1 MAESASTPGGGR
13 EPAALPPAGSRAATP
28 EVVRGVLAGTD
39 AWLVGGA
46 VRDAL
51 LDRHT
56 DDLDVAVAGDP
67 APAAKALRRAAGGA
81 AFALSE
87 TFGGWRVVGR
97 GNAWQVDLLPLQG
110 GSIEADLALRDF
122 TVNAMAEPV
131 AGGAIVDPHGGRADL
146 QARILRAVG
155 PDALAA
161 DPARAIRAVRLAAEL
176 GMEIEPATL
185 AAAEAAAPA
194 LTAVAS
200 ERVFTELKRV
210 VAAPDPAS
218 AMRLLERAGVTA
230 AVLPELLALHGV
242 DQSVYHH
249 RDVHDHTLE
258 VLDVVARL
266 QADPAG
272 SGLGEHGSAVAERLG
287 APLADGLTGWGALRF
302 AALLH
307 DIAKPATRRERPD
320 GRGSGFPGHDREGA
334 DVARAVLRR
343 LRASTRL
350 QDHVAALTL
359 HHLRLG
365 FLVHERPLSRRA
377 VHGYLV
383 ATAPVT
389 IGVTVLTVAD
399 RLATRGRHSDAAIA
413 AHLALAREMLGHVLT
428 AEAAGEQAPLVRGD
442 ELAREL
448 GIAPGPRIGELLD
461 RLEADRFAGE
471 LTTREQAIARA
482 RELLDR

>member
-1 MAESASTPGGGR
+1 MR
-13 EPAALPPAGSRAATP
+13 DRLRD
-28 EVVRGVLAGTD
+28 VLAGTD

-46 VRDAL
+46 VRDDL
-51 LDRHT
+51 LGRHT

-67 APAAKALRRAAGGA
+67 EPAAKALRRAVGGA

-97 GNAWQVDLLPLQG
+97 DGGCQIDLLPLQG
-110 GSIEADLALRDF
+110 GCIEADLALRDF
-122 TVNAMAEPV
+122 TINAMAEPV
-131 AGGAIVDPHGGRADL
+131 AGGAVVDPHGGRADL
-146 QARILRAVG
+146 QARTLRAVG

-161 DPARAIRAVRLAAEL
+161 DPARTIRAVRFAAEL
-176 GMEIEPATL
+176 ALTIEPTTL
-185 AAAEAAAPA
+185 DAARAHAPA
-194 LTAVAS
+194 LVRVAA
-200 ERVFTELKRV
+200 ERIFAELKRI

-242 DQSVYHH
+242 EQSVYHH

-258 VLDVVARL
+258 VLDTVVWL

-272 SGLGEHGSAVAERLG
+272 AGLGEHGPAVAERLG

-343 LRASTRL
+343 LRASTKL
-350 QDHVAALTL
+350 QDYVAALTL

-383 ATAPVT
+383 ATEPYTVP
-389 IGVTVLTVAD
+389 VTVLTVAD
-399 RLATRGRHSDAAIA
+399 RLATRGRHSDDAIA
-413 AHLALAREMLGHVLT
+413 AHLALAREMLGHVLA
-428 AEAAGEQAPLVRGD
+428 AEAAGEQVPLVRGD

-448 GIAPGPRIGELLD
+448 GIPPGPRIGELLAC
-461 RLEADRFAGE
+461 LEADRFAGE

-482 RELLDR
+482 RELLGR